1 MIDFT
6 GFTKEKLTIDLVWA
20 NVFGLLILLPIV
32 IIYGLPYFLIW
43 GDSLSDFSFG
53 NVFHTIQEQYFGNSL
68 HVVLY
73 LLGGIIAHELIHG
86 IFWSLFAE
94 HGFNSIR
101 FGVMWKM
108 LTPYCHCKEPLQI
121 KHYIIGAL
129 MPAVILG
136 LFPAIVG
143 IAIGDLGMVI
153 FGGFFTLAAA
163 GDFLI
168 INLLKKESMNDLVQ
182 DHPTEAGCF
191 VYRKA

>member
-1 MIDFT
+1 
-6 GFTKEKLTIDLVWA
+6 
-20 NVFGLLILLPIV
+20 
-32 IIYGLPYFLIW
+32 
-43 GDSLSDFSFG
+43 
-53 NVFHTIQEQYFGNSL
+53 
-68 HVVLY
+68 
-73 LLGGIIAHELIHG
+73 
-86 IFWSLFAE
+86 
-94 HGFNSIR
+94 
-101 FGVMWKM
+101 
-108 LTPYCHCKEPLQI
+108 
-121 KHYIIGAL
+121 